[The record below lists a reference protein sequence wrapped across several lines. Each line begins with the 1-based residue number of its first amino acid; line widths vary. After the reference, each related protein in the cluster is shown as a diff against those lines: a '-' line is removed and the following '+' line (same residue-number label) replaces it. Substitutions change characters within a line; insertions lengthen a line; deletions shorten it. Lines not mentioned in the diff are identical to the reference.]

1 MEIVLTGAAKKD
13 LELWKQSGNSNV
25 LKRIKTLLASIM
37 ETPYE
42 GIGKPEALKFQL
54 FGLWSRRI
62 NQEDRLVY
70 EIKDNTIIV
79 YTLKG
84 HYNKR

>member
-1 MEIVLTGAAKKD
+1 MEIVLTGAAKKE
-13 LELWKQSGNSNV
+13 LESWRQSGNSNA
-25 LKRIKTLLASIM
+25 LKRIKALLASIM
-37 ETPYE
+37 VNPYE

-62 NQEDRLVY
+62 TQEDRLVY
-70 EIKDNTIIV
+70 EIKENTIIV
-79 YTLKG
+79 YSLKG